1 MTVAGDLMIRRLRG
15 PVMLVLLTLGACQA
29 PNKEATVAGA
39 QQVCSSCHGPGGRSF
54 SPTFPRLAGQQKEY
68 IETQLR
74 AFRDKSRAD
83 PHAQTYMWG
92 MAARLSD
99 DTIAGLADY
108 YSRQPAVAG
117 SPGDPAEIAAG
128 DKIFHDGIAAEG
140 VPACIGCHGE
150 KAEGAGPIPRLAGQ
164 QRRYIERQLDAFA
177 SQARANEIMHETSK
191 NLTAQQIS
199 DVTAY
204 LAAQ

>member
-1 MTVAGDLMIRRLRG
+1 MTVAGDLTIRRLRR

-39 QQVCSSCHGPGGRSF
+39 QQVCSSCHGAAGRSF

-68 IETQLR
+68 IETQLK

-108 YSRQPAVAG
+108 YSGQPAATG
-117 SPGDPAEIAAG
+117 SPGDPTSMAAG
-128 DKIFHDGIAAEG
+128 DRIFHDGLPAEG

-164 QRRYIERQLDAFA
+164 HRRYLERQLDAFA

-199 DVTAY
+199 DVTAF